1 VEAYQQK
8 RGEMEAAEQGLS
20 TKAERFFVL
29 VQVSVVAGPGACL
42 RLDLSSV

>member
-8 RGEMEAAEQGLS
+8 RGEMEAAEAGLS

-29 VQVSVVAGPGACL
+29 VQVRWPRGSELA
-42 RLDLSSV
+42 